1 VALKKAKRSRKTA
14 KRSRKKTTGRMKK
27 AAKSVKK
34 AVRRGARKAKELQ
47 KTTSRKVKRAAKKAK
62 KTARRRVKKATSSAK
77 KSARTG
83 AKRVATATAAATTK
97 ATRELKKRAE
107 ARRQATEG
115 RVKAGLPT
123 GIALLHDA
131 RINKGTAFTEEE
143 RDAFKLRG
151 LLPPVVNTIEEQQE
165 RVLEN
170 YKHKP
175 TPLEKYIFMIALQDR
190 NETLFYRTVIDN
202 IYDMMPIIYTPT
214 VGEACAKFGHIFRQ
228 PRGLYISAKHKGQIA
243 RVLRNWPEKDVGV
256 IVVTDGERIL
266 GLGDLGAH
274 GMGIPIG
281 KLSLYTACAGVH
293 PRLTLPVT
301 LDVGTDN
308 EELLEDELYIGIRQ
322 KRLRGAE
329 YDELVEEFIS
339 AVKRLFPD
347 TLVQFEDF
355 ATRNAFRLLHHYRD
369 KICTFNDDIQGTAA
383 VTLAGLLGAGR
394 ITGQDIT
401 KQTLLFLGAGE
412 AGIGI
417 ADLCVSAM
425 VREGMSHEEAKSR
438 MWFVDSKG
446 LVVKSRKDLAEHKL
460 PYARDHQFLPDLSAA
475 IEAAQPTTIIGVS
488 GRPQSFTES
497 MVRRMAEINEQPIV
511 FALSNPTSKAECTA
525 EQAYEWTDGRGIFAS
540 GSPFDPVTYKGTRH
554 VPTQGNNAYI
564 FPGLGLGAVISRA
577 KHVTDDMFYVATRAA
592 ADMTTDEEL
601 QQGSI
606 LPPLE
611 AIREVSATIA
621 AAVAE
626 YAWDEGLA
634 RRRRPRDIMALVRSQ
649 MYDPQ
654 YSSYV

>member
-1 VALKKAKRSRKTA
+1 
-14 KRSRKKTTGRMKK
+14 
-27 AAKSVKK
+27 
-34 AVRRGARKAKELQ
+34 
-47 KTTSRKVKRAAKKAK
+47 
-62 KTARRRVKKATSSAK
+62 
-77 KSARTG
+77 
-83 AKRVATATAAATTK
+83 
-97 ATRELKKRAE
+97 
-107 ARRQATEG
+107 
-115 RVKAGLPT
+115 
-123 GIALLHDA
+123 
-131 RINKGTAFTEEE
+131 
-143 RDAFKLRG
+143 
-151 LLPPVVNTIEEQQE
+151 
-165 RVLEN
+165 LEN

-175 TPLEKYIFMIALQDR
+175 NELEKYIFMIALQDR

-202 IYDMMPIIYTPT
+202 IYEIMPIIYTPT

-228 PRGLYISAKHKGQIA
+228 PRGLYVSTKHKGQIA

-266 GLGDLGAH
+266 GLGDLGAQ

-293 PRLTLPVT
+293 PHHALPVT
-301 LDVGTDN
+301 LDVGTNN
-308 EELLEDELYIGIRQ
+308 EELLKDPLYIGMRQ
-322 KRLRGAE
+322 HRLRGAE
-329 YDELVEEFIS
+329 YDEFIEEFIM
-339 AVKRLFPD
+339 AVGRVFPN

-355 ATRNAFRLLHHYRD
+355 ATLNAFRLLKTYRD
-369 KICTFNDDIQGTAA
+369 RICTFNDDIQGTAA

-417 ADLCVSAM
+417 ADLCAAAM
-425 VREGMSHEEAKSR
+425 VREGMSQDAAKGR
-438 MWFVDSKG
+438 MWFVDSTG
-446 LVVKSRKDLAEHKL
+446 LVVKSRTDLAEHKL
-460 PYARDHQFLPDLSAA
+460 PYAREHEFLPDLAAA
-475 IEAAQPTTIIGVS
+475 IEAAKPTAIIGVS
-488 GRPQSFTES
+488 GRPQSFSEA

-525 EQAYEWTDGRGIFAS
+525 EQAYEWTEGRGIFAS
-540 GSPFDPVTYKGTRH
+540 GSPFEPVTYQGKRH

-564 FPGLGLGAVISRA
+564 FPGLGLGAVVSRT
-577 KHVTDDMFYVATRAA
+577 KHVTDEMFYVAAKAA
-592 ADMTTDEEL
+592 AAMTTDEEL
-601 QQGSI
+601 AQGAI
-606 LPPLE
+606 LPPLTT
-611 AIREVSATIA
+611 IREVSATIA

-654 YSSYV
+654 YESYV

>member
-1 VALKKAKRSRKTA
+1 MALKKAKRSRKKA
-14 KRSRKKTTGRMKK
+14 TGRVKK

-34 AVRRGARKAKELQ
+34 AVRRGAKKAQKMQ
-47 KTTSRKVKRAAKKAK
+47 KTTARKVKRAAKKAK
-62 KTARRRVKKATSSAK
+62 KTARRRVKKATSAAK
-77 KSARTG
+77 KSASRG

-107 ARRQATEG
+107 ARRRATEG
-115 RVKAGLPT
+115 RVKSALPT

-131 RINKGTAFTEEE
+131 RINKGTAFTEKE

-151 LLPPVVNTIEEQQE
+151 LLPPVVNTIEEQQD

-243 RVLRNWPEKDVGV
+243 KVLRNWPEKDVGV

-301 LDVGTDN
+301 LDVGTNN

-329 YDELVEEFIS
+329 YDELVDEFIS
-339 AVKRLFPD
+339 AVKKVFPD

-355 ATRNAFRLLHHYRD
+355 ATLNAFRLLHHYREQ
-369 KICTFNDDIQGTAA
+369 ICTFNDDIQGTAA

-425 VREGMSHEEAKSR
+425 VRQGMSRDEAKSR

-460 PYARDHQFLPDLSAA
+460 PYARAHEFLPDLSAA
-475 IEAAQPTTIIGVS
+475 IEAAKPTAIIGVS
-488 GRPQSFTES
+488 GRPQSFTEA

-540 GSPFDPVTYKGTRH
+540 GSPFDPVTYKGKRH

-564 FPGLGLGAVISRA
+564 FPGLGLGAVVSRA
-577 KHVTDDMFYVATRAA
+577 RHVTDDMFYVAAKAA

-601 QQGSI
+601 KQGSI

-611 AIREVSATIA
+611 TIRDVSATIA
-621 AAVAE
+621 AAIAE

-634 RRRRPRDIMALVRSQ
+634 RRRRPTDIMALVRKK

-654 YSSYV
+654 YESYV

>member
-1 VALKKAKRSRKTA
+1 MALKRAKRSKSKATRRVKQ
-14 KRSRKKTTGRMKK
+14 

-34 AVRRGARKAKELQ
+34 AIRRGAKQAVKAQ
-47 KTTSRKVKRAAKKAK
+47 KTAGRKVKRAAKAVE
-62 KTARRRVKKATSSAK
+62 KTARKRVKQ
-77 KSARTG
+77 
-83 AKRVATATAAATTK
+83 AKRQAAKTMRRTADAA
-97 ATRELKKRAE
+97 RKR
-107 ARRQATEG
+107 ATEG
-115 RVKAGLPT
+115 RAKQAFPT

-131 RINKGTAFTEEE
+131 RVNKGTAFSEAE

-151 LLPPVVNTIEEQQE
+151 LLPPVVNTIEEQQD

-170 YKHKP
+170 YKQKP
-175 TPLEKYIFMIALQDR
+175 TPLEKYIFMVALQDR
-190 NETLFYRTVIDN
+190 NETLFYRTVVDN
-202 IYDMMPIIYTPT
+202 IYEMMPIIYTPT

-228 PRGLYISAKHKGQIA
+228 PRGLYVSTKHRGQIA
-243 RVLRNWPEKDVGV
+243 QVLRNWPEKDVGV

-266 GLGDLGAH
+266 GLGDLGAQ

-293 PRLTLPVT
+293 PRYTLPVT
-301 LDVGTDN
+301 LDVGTN
-308 EELLEDELYIGIRQ
+308 NAELLEDPLYIGMRQ
-322 KRLRGAE
+322 KRLRGTE
-329 YDELVEEFIS
+329 YDEFIEEFIT
-339 AVKRLFPD
+339 AVGKAFPD

-355 ATRNAFRLLHHYRD
+355 ATLNAFRLLKTYRD
-369 KICTFNDDIQGTAA
+369 RICTFNDDIQGTAA

-417 ADLCVSAM
+417 ADLCASAM
-425 VREGMSHEEAKSR
+425 VREGMSREEAKSR
-438 MWFVDSKG
+438 MWFVDSTG
-446 LVVKSRKDLAEHKL
+446 LVVDSRKDLAEHKL
-460 PYARDHQFLPDLSAA
+460 PYARKHEFVPDLAAA
-475 IEAAQPTTIIGVS
+475 IEAAKPTAIIGVS
-488 GRPQSFTES
+488 GRPQSFSEAI
-497 MVRRMAEINEQPIV
+497 VRRVAEINERPIV

-525 EQAYEWTDGRGIFAS
+525 EQAYEWTDGRAIFAS
-540 GSPFDPVTYKGTRH
+540 GSPFEPVTYRGKRH

-564 FPGLGLGAVISRA
+564 FPGLGLGAVISRT
-577 KHVTDDMFYVATRAA
+577 KHVTDEMFYKAAKAA
-592 ADMTTDEEL
+592 ADMTTEEEL
-601 QQGSI
+601 AQGAI
-606 LPPLE
+606 LPPLT

-654 YSSYV
+654 YESYV

>member
-1 VALKKAKRSRKTA
+1 VPTGKLKRSRKQA
-14 KRSRKKTTGRMKK
+14 KRRVKK

-34 AVRRGARKAKELQ
+34 AARAARKTTEKGIKKAKQ
-47 KTTSRKVKRAAKKAK
+47 AAKKTTQKGIKQAKRAAKKTTQK
-62 KTARRRVKKATSSAK
+62 GIKTAKRAVKQATRKVKKAAK
-77 KSARTG
+77 DARRKQAMRDKPVVPTG
-83 AKRVATATAAATTK
+83 AV
-97 ATRELKKRAE
+97 
-107 ARRQATEG
+107 
-115 RVKAGLPT
+115 
-123 GIALLHDA
+123 LLLDP
-131 RINKGTAFTEEE
+131 RLNKGTAFSEAE
-143 RDAFKLRG
+143 RDALKIRG
-151 LLPPVVNTIEEQQE
+151 LLPPYVHTIEEQQA

-170 YKHKP
+170 YKLKP
-175 TPLEKYIFMIALQDR
+175 NALEKYIFMIALQDR

-202 IYDMMPIIYTPT
+202 IYEMMPIIYTPT

-228 PRGLYISAKHKGQIA
+228 PRGLYVSIKHKGRIA

-266 GLGDLGAH
+266 GLGDLGAQ

-293 PRLTLPVT
+293 PRHALPVT
-301 LDVGTDN
+301 LDVGTNN
-308 EELLEDELYIGIRQ
+308 EELLEDPLYIGMRQ

-329 YDELVEEFIS
+329 YDEFIEEFIT
-339 AVKRLFPD
+339 AVGRVFPN

-355 ATRNAFRLLHHYRD
+355 ATLNAFRLLKTYRD
-369 KICTFNDDIQGTAA
+369 RICTFNDDIQGTAA

-401 KQTLLFLGAGE
+401 KQKLLFLGAGE

-417 ADLCVSAM
+417 ADLCASAM
-425 VREGMSHEEAKSR
+425 MREGMSREEAKSR

-460 PYARDHQFLPDLSAA
+460 PYAREHEFLRDLSAA
-475 IEAAQPTTIIGVS
+475 IEAAKPTAIIGVS
-488 GRPQSFTES
+488 GRPQSFTEA
-497 MVRRMAEINEQPIV
+497 MVRRMAEINERPIV

-525 EQAYEWTDGRGIFAS
+525 EQAYEWTDGSGIFAS
-540 GSPFDPVTYKGTRH
+540 GSPFDPVTYQGKRH

-564 FPGLGLGAVISRA
+564 FPGLGLGAVISRT
-577 KHVTDDMFYVATRAA
+577 KHVTDEMFYMAAKAA
-592 ADMTTDEEL
+592 ADMTTEEEL
-601 QQGSI
+601 AQGAI
-606 LPPLE
+606 LPPLT
-611 AIREVSATIA
+611 AIREVSANIA

-649 MYDPQ
+649 MYEPR
-654 YSSYV
+654 YETYV

>member
-1 VALKKAKRSRKTA
+1 
-14 KRSRKKTTGRMKK
+14 MKK

-243 RVLRNWPEKDVGV
+243 RVLRNWPERDVGV

-417 ADLCVSAM
+417 ADLCASAM

>member
-1 VALKKAKRSRKTA
+1 MRTAKL
-14 KRSRKKTTGRMKK
+14 KRSRKK
-27 AAKSVKK
+27 
-34 AVRRGARKAKELQ
+34 
-47 KTTSRKVKRAAKKAK
+47 
-62 KTARRRVKKATSSAK
+62 ARRRVKKAAKSVRKAARAAK
-77 KSARTG
+77 KTTQKG
-83 AKRVATATAAATTK
+83 IKKVKRAVKK
-97 ATRELKKRAE
+97 ATRQARKAAKAAQRKKAARA
-107 ARRQATEG
+107 QP
-115 RVKAGLPT
+115 GLPT
-123 GIALLHDA
+123 GAGLLIDP
-131 RINKGTAFTEEE
+131 RLNKGTAFTEAE
-143 RDAFKLRG
+143 RDALKIRG
-151 LLPPVVNTIEEQQE
+151 LLPPHVHTIEEQQA

-170 YKHKP
+170 YSKKP
-175 TPLEKYIFMIALQDR
+175 NALEKYIFMIALQDR

-202 IYDMMPIIYTPT
+202 IYEMMPIIYTPT

-228 PRGLYISAKHKGQIA
+228 PRGLYISTKHKGQIA
-243 RVLRNWPEKDVGV
+243 KVLRNWPEKDVGV

-266 GLGDLGAH
+266 GLGDLGAQ

-293 PRLTLPVT
+293 PRYTLPVT
-301 LDVGTDN
+301 LDVGTNN
-308 EELLEDELYIGIRQ
+308 EELLEDPLYIGMRQ

-329 YDELVEEFIS
+329 YDEFIEEFIT
-339 AVKRLFPD
+339 AVGRVFRD

-355 ATRNAFRLLHHYRD
+355 ATLNAFRLLKTYRD
-369 KICTFNDDIQGTAA
+369 RICTFNDDIQGTAA

-417 ADLCVSAM
+417 AHLCTSAM
-425 VREGMSHEEAKSR
+425 VREGLSREEAKSR

-446 LVVKSRKDLAEHKL
+446 LVVDSRRDLAEHKL
-460 PYARDHQFLPDLSAA
+460 PYARKHEFLRDLPAA
-475 IEAAQPTTIIGVS
+475 IEAAKPTAIIGVS
-488 GRPQSFTES
+488 GRPQSFTET
-497 MVRRMAEINEQPIV
+497 MVRRMAEINERPIV

-540 GSPFDPVTYKGTRH
+540 GSPFEPVTYRGKRH

-564 FPGLGLGAVISRA
+564 FPGLGLGAVVSRT
-577 KHVTDDMFYVATRAA
+577 KHVTDEMFYMAARAA
-592 ADMTTDEEL
+592 ADMTTEAEL
-601 QQGSI
+601 AQGAI
-606 LPPLE
+606 LPPLT

-649 MYDPQ
+649 MYDPH
-654 YSSYV
+654 YESYV

>member
-1 VALKKAKRSRKTA
+1 MRTAKL
-14 KRSRKKTTGRMKK
+14 KRSRKKAKRRVKK
-27 AAKSVKK
+27 AAKSV
-34 AVRRGARKAKELQ
+34 RKAA
-47 KTTSRKVKRAAKKAK
+47 RAAKKTTQKGIKKAK
-62 KTARRRVKKATSSAK
+62 RAVKKAT
-77 KSARTG
+77 
-83 AKRVATATAAATTK
+83 
-97 ATRELKKRAE
+97 
-107 ARRQATEG
+107 RQA
-115 RVKAGLPT
+115 RKAVKAAQRKKAARAQPGLPT
-123 GIALLHDA
+123 GTGLLIDP
-131 RINKGTAFTEEE
+131 RLNKGTAFTEAE
-143 RDAFKLRG
+143 RDALKIRG
-151 LLPPVVNTIEEQQE
+151 LLPPHVHTIEEQQA

-170 YKHKP
+170 YNHKP
-175 TPLEKYIFMIALQDR
+175 NALEQYIFMIALQDR

-202 IYDMMPIIYTPT
+202 IYEMMPIIYTPT

-228 PRGLYISAKHKGQIA
+228 PRGLYVSTKHKGQIA
-243 RVLRNWPEKDVGV
+243 KVLRNWPEKDVGV

-266 GLGDLGAH
+266 GLGDLGAQ

-293 PRLTLPVT
+293 PRYTLPVT
-301 LDVGTDN
+301 LDVGTNN
-308 EELLEDELYIGIRQ
+308 EELLEDPLYIGMRQ

-329 YDELVEEFIS
+329 YDEFIEEFIT
-339 AVKRLFPD
+339 AVGRVFPD

-355 ATRNAFRLLHHYRD
+355 ATLNAFRLLKTYRD
-369 KICTFNDDIQGTAA
+369 RICTFNDDIQGTAA

-417 ADLCVSAM
+417 AHLCTSAM
-425 VREGMSHEEAKSR
+425 VREGLSREEAKSR

-446 LVVKSRKDLAEHKL
+446 LVVDSRKDLAEHKL
-460 PYARDHQFLPDLSAA
+460 PYARKHEFLRDLPAA
-475 IEAAQPTTIIGVS
+475 IEAAKPTAIIGVS
-488 GRPQSFTES
+488 GRPQSFTEA
-497 MVRRMAEINEQPIV
+497 MVRRMAEINQRPIV

-525 EQAYEWTDGRGIFAS
+525 EQAYDWTDGRGIFAS
-540 GSPFDPVTYKGTRH
+540 GSPFEPVTYQGKRH

-564 FPGLGLGAVISRA
+564 FPGLGLGAVVSRT
-577 KHVTDDMFYVATRAA
+577 KHVTDEMFYMAAKAA
-592 ADMTTDEEL
+592 ADMTTEAEL
-601 QQGSI
+601 AQGAI
-606 LPPLE
+606 LPPLT

-649 MYDPQ
+649 MYDPH
-654 YSSYV
+654 YESYV

>member
-1 VALKKAKRSRKTA
+1 MALKRAKRSK
-14 KRSRKKTTGRMKK
+14 MKK
-27 AAKSVKK
+27 AAKSIKK
-34 AVRRGARKAKELQ
+34 AVRRGAKKAQKMQ
-47 KTTSRKVKRAAKKAK
+47 KTTARKVKRAAKKAK
-62 KTARRRVKKATSSAK
+62 KTARRRVKKATKAAK
-77 KSARTG
+77 KTARTG
-83 AKRVATATAAATTK
+83 AKRVAAATTK

-107 ARRQATEG
+107 ARKRATEG
-115 RVKAGLPT
+115 RAKSALPT
-123 GIALLHDA
+123 STALLHDA
-131 RINKGTAFTEEE
+131 RINKGTAFSEEE
-143 RDAFKLRG
+143 RDAYRLRG
-151 LLPPVVNTIEEQQE
+151 LLPPVVNTIEEQLN

-170 YKHKP
+170 YKQKP

-202 IYDMMPIIYTPT
+202 IYDLMPIIYTPT

-228 PRGLYISAKHKGQIA
+228 PRGLYISAKHKGHIA

-266 GLGDLGAH
+266 GLGDLGAQ

-329 YDELVEEFIS
+329 YDEFVEEFIT
-339 AVKRLFPD
+339 AAGRLFPEA
-347 TLVQFEDF
+347 LIQFEDF
-355 ATRNAFRLLHHYRD
+355 ATRNAFRLLKKYRD
-369 KICTFNDDIQGTAA
+369 RICTFNDDIQGTAA

-417 ADLCVSAM
+417 ASLCVSAM
-425 VREGMSHEEAKSR
+425 MREGMTHKEAMSR
-438 MWFVDSKG
+438 MWFLDSKG

-460 PYARDHQFLPDLSAA
+460 PHARDHEFLPDLAAA
-475 IEAAQPTTIIGVS
+475 IEAAKPTAIIGVS
-488 GRPQSFTES
+488 GKPHSFTEPI
-497 MVRRMAEINEQPIV
+497 VRRMAEINERPIV

-525 EQAYEWTDGRGIFAS
+525 EQAYEWTDGRCIFAS
-540 GSPFDPVTYKGTRH
+540 GSPFDPVTYKGKRH

-592 ADMTTDEEL
+592 ADLTTDEEL

-611 AIREVSATIA
+611 AIREVSAAIA

-634 RRRRPRDIMALVRSQ
+634 RRRRPKDIMALVRSQ
-649 MYDPQ
+649 MYYPE
-654 YSSYV
+654 YHSYV